1 MISGFFSESMIGDV
15 NLFFN
20 DPDDKTVAEVEIM
33 IAGNFDTMQCLYNTH
48 CYNTWMKVFRIN
60 PEFRILRLTFLRK

>member
-1 MISGFFSESMIGDV
+1 MISGFVCFSESMIGDV

-33 IAGNFDTMQCLYNTH
+33 IAGNFDTVQCLYNTL
-48 CYNTWMKVFRIN
+48 CYNTWIN
-60 PEFRILRLTFLRK
+60 PF

>member
-1 MISGFFSESMIGDV
+1 MIGDV

-33 IAGNFDTMQCLYNTH
+33 IAGNFDTVQSLYNTL

-60 PEFRILRLTFLRK
+60 PEFRILRLTFQRKSASKC